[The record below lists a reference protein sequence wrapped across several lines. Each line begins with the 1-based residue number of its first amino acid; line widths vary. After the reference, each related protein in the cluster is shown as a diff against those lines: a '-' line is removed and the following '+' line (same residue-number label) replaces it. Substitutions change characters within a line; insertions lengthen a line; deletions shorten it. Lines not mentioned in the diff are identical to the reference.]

1 MKVKDL
7 YWAARNSTF
16 FINLESEGRPLL
28 CGPKVSEDGVRIRL
42 WLRNLA
48 EGTGAGGAIVL
59 LSRHEAAVLANAINT
74 RSNRDLHNN
83 PVHGMRGSGTHRTP
97 SGGWRAFGVVSAR
110 HGRRLLACPL
120 RIRAGGGEMS
130 DKMMRRTLIVCAG
143 VLVLCGLPMVV
154 MAVVQRDVR
163 MGLYGV
169 MSLLFALSDVLQL
182 FLVGGCW
189 AAPSGHDVRF
199 EDAAGRW
206 VYEGQLRADTVR
218 HGVIPDRSNH
228 QERHEILRVESF
240 DGDVKA
246 VQSFLNEHDAGY
258 IAEVT
263 PEQPIIV
270 EALGN
275 KACVYVTKIV
285 QCELR
290 DVLRLLEAK

>member
-28 CGPKVSEDGVRIRL
+28 CEPRLSDEGGVRIRL
-42 WLRNLA
+42 WLRDPA
-48 EGTGAGGAIVL
+48 GTGTGGAIAL
-59 LSRHEAAVLANAINT
+59 LSRAEAAVLANAIDT
-74 RSNRDLHNN
+74 RRNWVGEKADDAL
-83 PVHGMRGSGTHRTP
+83 P
-97 SGGWRAFGVVSAR
+97 
-110 HGRRLLACPL
+110 
-120 RIRAGGGEMS
+120 RI
-130 DKMMRRTLIVCAG
+130 
-143 VLVLCGLPMVV
+143 
-154 MAVVQRDVR
+154 
-163 MGLYGV
+163 
-169 MSLLFALSDVLQL
+169 
-182 FLVGGCW
+182 
-189 AAPSGHDVRF
+189 
-199 EDAAGRW
+199 
-206 VYEGQLRADTVR
+206 RADTVR

>member
-1 MKVKDL
+1 
-7 YWAARNSTF
+7 
-16 FINLESEGRPLL
+16 
-28 CGPKVSEDGVRIRL
+28 
-42 WLRNLA
+42 
-48 EGTGAGGAIVL
+48 
-59 LSRHEAAVLANAINT
+59 
-74 RSNRDLHNN
+74 
-83 PVHGMRGSGTHRTP
+83 
-97 SGGWRAFGVVSAR
+97 
-110 HGRRLLACPL
+110 
-120 RIRAGGGEMS
+120 MS

-246 VQSFLNEHDAGY
+246 VQSFLNEHDAA
-258 IAEVT
+258 IS
-263 PEQPIIV
+263 PRSLLSSPSS
-270 EALGN
+270 
-275 KACVYVTKIV
+275 
-285 QCELR
+285 LR
-290 DVLRLLEAK
+290 HWATRHASTSPRSSNASCATFSDCWRRNE

>member
-1 MKVKDL
+1 MSKSNCEP
-7 YWAARNSTF
+7 A
-16 FINLESEGRPLL
+16 
-28 CGPKVSEDGVRIRL
+28 
-42 WLRNLA
+42 
-48 EGTGAGGAIVL
+48 L
-59 LSRHEAAVLANAINT
+59 LSSLETLQHNLQDAGMLRMKASLYSEAAVREALGDSEYRRISEKLD
-74 RSNRDLHNN
+74 R
-83 PVHGMRGSGTHRTP
+83 
-97 SGGWRAFGVVSAR
+97 RA
-110 HGRRLLACPL
+110 LLAQL
-120 RIRAGGGEMS
+120 
-130 DKMMRRTLIVCAG
+130 D
-143 VLVLCGLPMVV
+143 
-154 MAVVQRDVR
+154 AV
-163 MGLYGV
+163 
-169 MSLLFALSDVLQL
+169 SLLFALSDVLQL